1 MHASELD
8 GRAYHDGFEQ
18 DRERDADL
26 VAVGL
31 RVVRVTWKRLTRAED
46 REAAR
51 FAALLG

>member
-26 VAVGL
+26 LAAGL
-31 RVVRVTWKRLTRAED
+31 RVGRKWPANSPLKWPLP
-46 REAAR
+46 
-51 FAALLG
+51 